1 MYKTFNINSKRN
13 FQEDAIDSG
22 VFKTVMKD
30 EKINNSFKEF
40 EEKLIEK
47 STIEI
52 NKEYNY
58 EVLLISYRKYTW
70 KARLTN

>member
-13 FQEDAIDSG
+13 FQEEAIDSG